1 MEIAPINLK
10 VFLQSGAVRDRVTG
24 AWQVPDCLCTLELCV
39 HLFFL
44 TACPVDQQQIQIYY
58 RVLGCVSTKEEA
70 TQRQQH
76 PVELLTNYP
85 FLPGCSD
92 WSVTP
97 LIL

>member
-58 RVLGCVSTKEEA
+58 RLLGCVVEEGKGGSYTEA
-70 TQRQQH
+70 TASRRALNKLS
-76 PVELLTNYP
+76 LLTW
-85 FLPGCSD
+85 L
-92 WSVTP
+92 
-97 LIL
+97 L